1 MGGGLMQENIV
12 EILCVLIAMLY
23 MARTNLTTAQIAV
36 QEWMVQ
42 KMATE
47 KRLIDANKLW
57 NALPANDGL
66 LMYQVKRAIRDAPTV
81 DAVEVVHG
89 EWLEEHGFDLHNNE
103 YWVHCCSV
111 CEEQALVD
119 VLWREEQ
126 LTDYC
131 PHCGAI
137 MNGGKSEQT

>member
-1 MGGGLMQENIV
+1 
-12 EILCVLIAMLY
+12 
-23 MARTNLTTAQIAV
+23 
-36 QEWMVQ
+36 
-42 KMATE
+42 MATE
-47 KRLIDANKLW
+47 KRHDLIDRNELLAEYDRVHIGDPGKARKLME
-57 NALPANDGL
+57 A
-66 LMYQVKRAIRDAPTV
+66 APTV

>member
-1 MGGGLMQENIV
+1 ME
-12 EILCVLIAMLY
+12 
-23 MARTNLTTAQIAV
+23 
-36 QEWMVQ
+36 
-42 KMATE
+42 TE
-47 KRLIDANKLW
+47 KRLIDANAEIETIKERYCKNCNSYNGVLCGSCW
-57 NALPANDGL
+57 ADD
-66 LMYQVKRAIRDAPTV
+66 AIGFFEDATTV

-89 EWLEEHGFDLHNNE
+89 EWLEEHGFDAHNNE

-131 PHCGAI
+131 PHCGAK

>member
-1 MGGGLMQENIV
+1 MDK
-12 EILCVLIAMLY
+12 Y
-23 MARTNLTTAQIAV
+23 T
-36 QEWMVQ
+36 
-42 KMATE
+42 
-47 KRLIDANKLW
+47 IDETQYKNGYRKGYE
-57 NALPANDGL
+57 DG
-66 LMYQVKRAIRDAPTV
+66 KK

-89 EWLEEHGFDLHNNE
+89 EWLEEHGFDVHNNE

-131 PHCGAI
+131 PYCGAK